1 METKLARISQLSKEN
16 PDMVFTSLGHLI
28 NKEML
33 KSCHAQ
39 MDGTKAVGIDGITK
53 EEYGRRLEENISALI
68 ERLKKKSYKPK
79 PARLVEIPKDNGKMR
94 LLSIYCYED
103 KLLQEALRRILEAVF
118 EPREYSW
125 PDSMKYIHNYG
136 YSYEKVY
143 NSRKG
148 YIVNE
153 LISLH
158 KKLFGRSLAQGES
171 LKTELELLQKLRNN
185 ETHFLIR
192 QGSFLSEEDFC
203 VLHNFMIR
211 FYKIMETWC
220 PIDKDDYELYILPYW
235 GDPIGADSIY
245 GFNREP
251 LQSFSYETAVKNSKL
266 AKKIAELLNGDY
278 LYGAPDFSPYTITKD
293 LIEQHM
299 ELSSQFDEIWS
310 MVYMMQCL
318 EMISVDEILDDEQG
332 RVYFATSTLSSDP
345 MRYEHK
351 NKLIT

>member
-1 METKLARISQLSKEN
+1 MENAFEAWAAAIRFCDDIKDGKATLQYQKNFVSSLHNAVELIMKQMLLNDNDHRVAEIRKVKNEADAKLLLDYFKATDLNSFFDTLSNEDLSKFN
-16 PDMVFTSLGHLI
+16 TIQF
-28 NKEML
+28 
-33 KSCHAQ
+33 
-39 MDGTKAVGIDGITK
+39 
-53 EEYGRRLEENISALI
+53 
-68 ERLKKKSYKPK
+68 
-79 PARLVEIPKDNGKMR
+79 
-94 LLSIYCYED
+94 
-103 KLLQEALRRILEAVF
+103 
-118 EPREYSW
+118 
-125 PDSMKYIHNYG
+125 
-136 YSYEKVY
+136 
-143 NSRKG
+143 
-148 YIVNE
+148 NE

-185 ETHFLIR
+185 E
-192 QGSFLSEEDFC
+192 GSFLSEEDFC

-235 GDPIGADSIY
+235 GDPIEADSIY

-251 LQSFSYETAVKNSKL
+251 LQSFSYETAVNNSKL

-293 LIEQHM
+293 LIEQHT

-310 MVYMMQCL
+310 IVYMMQCL

-332 RVYFATSTLSSDP
+332 RVYFALA
-345 MRYEHK
+345 H
-351 NKLIT
+351 

>member
-1 METKLARISQLSKEN
+1 MKPVLMENAFEAWAAAIRFCDDIKDGKATLQYQKNFVSSLHNAVELIMKQMLLNDNDHRVAEVRKAKNKADAKLLLDYFKATDLNSFFDTLSNENLSKFN
-16 PDMVFTSLGHLI
+16 TIQF
-28 NKEML
+28 
-33 KSCHAQ
+33 
-39 MDGTKAVGIDGITK
+39 
-53 EEYGRRLEENISALI
+53 
-68 ERLKKKSYKPK
+68 
-79 PARLVEIPKDNGKMR
+79 
-94 LLSIYCYED
+94 
-103 KLLQEALRRILEAVF
+103 
-118 EPREYSW
+118 
-125 PDSMKYIHNYG
+125 
-136 YSYEKVY
+136 
-143 NSRKG
+143 
-148 YIVNE
+148 NE

-220 PIDKDDYELYILPYW
+220 PIDKDDYELYW

-245 GFNREP
+245 EFNREP

-318 EMISVDEILDDEQG
+318 EMISVDEILNDEQG
-332 RVYFATSTLSSDP
+332 RVYFSMSVLF
-345 MRYEHK
+345 
-351 NKLIT
+351 

>member
-1 METKLARISQLSKEN
+1 MKPVLMENAFEAWAAAIRFCDDIKDGKATLLYQKNFVSSLHNAVELIMKQMLLNDNDHRVAEIRKVKNEADAKLLLDYFKATDLNSFFDTLSNENLSK
-16 PDMVFTSLGHLI
+16 F
-28 NKEML
+28 NKI
-33 KSCHAQ
+33 Q
-39 MDGTKAVGIDGITK
+39 
-53 EEYGRRLEENISALI
+53 
-68 ERLKKKSYKPK
+68 
-79 PARLVEIPKDNGKMR
+79 
-94 LLSIYCYED
+94 
-103 KLLQEALRRILEAVF
+103 F
-118 EPREYSW
+118 
-125 PDSMKYIHNYG
+125 
-136 YSYEKVY
+136 
-143 NSRKG
+143 
-148 YIVNE
+148 NE

-158 KKLFGRSLAQGES
+158 KKLFGRSLVQGES

-185 ETHFLIR
+185 EPPFLIR

-266 AKKIAELLNGDY
+266 AKKIAELLNSDY

-332 RVYFATSTLSSDP
+332 RVYFATSVGISL
-345 MRYEHK
+345 
-351 NKLIT
+351 